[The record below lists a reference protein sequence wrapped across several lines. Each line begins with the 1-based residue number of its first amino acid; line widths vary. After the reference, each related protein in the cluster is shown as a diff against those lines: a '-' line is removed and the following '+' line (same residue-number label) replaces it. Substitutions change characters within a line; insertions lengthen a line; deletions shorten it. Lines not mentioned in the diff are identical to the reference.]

1 MTVPAPH
8 AENDAAVI
16 GPVAPPAVH
25 IMSWNIRRTI
35 AGTRRNSPD
44 FWPAR
49 RALVERLLRAEA
61 PAIIGVQEA
70 MVPQADELAEM
81 LGADFRRVGRGRRAD
96 GGGEGCPIFYD
107 TTRVELTAWSQFALS
122 PTPMVAGSR
131 GWGNMVPRIAV
142 QAEFR
147 TPTGARFSVLNVH
160 LDHLSRRSR
169 RRSADLLVS
178 LAQRSPRPA
187 IVMGDFNDVP
197 ETATYRALQG
207 AGLLDT
213 WEHARERRGRDVG
226 TYSGYRAPKAN
237 GRRIDWMF
245 ATPEL
250 QVQLAAI
257 NTSRF
262 EGRAPSD
269 HEPIQSVVEI
279 P

>member
-1 MTVPAPH
+1 MTVPVPH
-8 AENDAAVI
+8 AENDTAVV

-35 AGTRRNSPD
+35 AGSRRNSPD

-49 RALVERLLRAEA
+49 RPLVERLLRAEA

-70 MVPQADELAEM
+70 MVRQADDLAEM

-122 PTPMVAGSR
+122 PTPTIAGSR

-147 TPTGARFSVLNVH
+147 TPAGARFSVLNVH
-160 LDHLSRRSR
+160 LDHVSRRSR
-169 RRSADLLVS
+169 RRSADLLVT
-178 LAQRSPRPA
+178 LAQRSPRPV

-197 ETATYRALQG
+197 GSATYRTLQG
-207 AGLLDT
+207 AGLVDT
-213 WEHARERRGRDVG
+213 WEHGRERRGPDVG

-237 GRRIDWMF
+237 GRRIDWML

-269 HEPIQSVVEI
+269 HEPVQSVFEI